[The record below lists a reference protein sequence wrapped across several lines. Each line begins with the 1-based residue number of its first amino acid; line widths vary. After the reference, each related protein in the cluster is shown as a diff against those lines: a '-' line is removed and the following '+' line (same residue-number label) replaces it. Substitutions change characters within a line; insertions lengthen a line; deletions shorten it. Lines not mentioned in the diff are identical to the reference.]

1 MAARMVVVSRTAE
14 ANTALATSLRAVG
27 VDVIALQGPVHALM
41 LDDDSGVA
49 ERCAANDVVIHRKAP
64 AWPLASNLLR
74 SARPVRIGS
83 AEHGVDVGGPSWVV
97 IAGPCAVE
105 SPAQTAR
112 ITDAVVAAGAHAL
125 RGGAFK
131 PRTSPYSFQG
141 LGRAGLELLAAARS
155 KTGRPVVTEVVSA
168 ADVDAVVAHAD
179 CLQIGARNMQNFALL
194 KAVGETRVPVLLKRG
209 FGNTV
214 DELLGSAEH
223 IMAAGNDQ
231 VILCERGI
239 RTFEVSTRFTLD
251 VAAIAWLKQRSN
263 LPVIVDPS
271 HAAGDPKMVAP
282 LTLAGLAA
290 GADGIIVEVHD
301 APHEAKSDGHQAL
314 DLAGFTALLASM
326 TAMAPAFGRT
336 CLPQELRFS
345 DKPHSGFVLDAR
357 PLDRP

>member
-1 MAARMVVVSRTAE
+1 MAARMVVVSRSAE
-14 ANTALATSLRAVG
+14 ASNALATALRNGG
-27 VDVIALQGPVHALM
+27 VDVIVLQGPVHALL
-41 LDDDSGVA
+41 LDDDSALA
-49 ERCAANDVVIHRKAP
+49 ERCGAFGDVVIHRKAP

-74 SARPVRIGS
+74 PARSVKIGLG
-83 AEHGVDVGGPSWVV
+83 EHGVDVGGTSWVV

-112 ITDAVVAAGAHAL
+112 ITDAVVAGGAHAL

-141 LGRAGLELLAAARS
+141 LGLAGLELLAAARK
-155 KTGRPVVTEVVSA
+155 KTGRPAVTEVVSA
-168 ADVDAVVAHAD
+168 NDVDAVVDHAD
-179 CLQIGARNMQNFALL
+179 CLQVGARNMQNFALL

-271 HAAGDPKMVAP
+271 HAAGDPKMVGP
-282 LTLAGLAA
+282 LALAGLAA

-301 APHEAKSDGHQAL
+301 APHEAKSGGHQAL
-314 DLAGFTALLASM
+314 AVDGFIALLAQM
-326 TAMAPAFGRT
+326 KAMAPAFGRT
-336 CLPQELRFS
+336 LE
-345 DKPHSGFVLDAR
+345 R
-357 PLDRP
+357 P

>member
-1 MAARMVVVSRTAE
+1 MAARMVVVSRSAD
-14 ANTALATSLRAVG
+14 AAKALAGRLSADG
-27 VDVIALQGPVHALM
+27 VDVITLQGSIPAL
-41 LDDDSGVA
+41 LLTDNDAVA
-49 ERCAANDVVIHRKAP
+49 ERCRSAADVVAVHRTAP
-64 AWPLASNLLR
+64 TWPLASTVLSGPR
-74 SARPVRIGS
+74 SVKVGD
-83 AEHGVDVGGPSWVV
+83 VDVGGRGLIVV
-97 IAGPCAVE
+97 AGPCAVE
-105 SPAQTAR
+105 TPEQTAR

-141 LGRAGLELLAAARS
+141 LGRAGLELLANARE
-155 KTGRPVVTEVVSA
+155 KTGRPVFTEVVSP
-168 ADVDAVVAHAD
+168 ADVDAVASRAD

-209 FGNTV
+209 FGTTV

-223 IMAAGNDQ
+223 IMAAGNEQ

-239 RTFEVSTRFTLD
+239 RTFEQHTRFTLD
-251 VAAIAWLKQRSN
+251 VAGIAWLKLKSR

-282 LTLAGLAA
+282 LALAGIAA

-314 DLAGFTALLASM
+314 DVAGFAALLAQLK
-326 TAMAPAFGRT
+326 AMAPAFGRT
-336 CLPQELRFS
+336 FE
-345 DKPHSGFVLDAR
+345 VAR
-357 PLDRP
+357 